1 MLIIVRKDQS
11 KIVMGLLSYSPNLP
25 DILAVQREYD
35 WYQSDNNRD
44 ILLWRDENTHH
55 FTVLLGV
62 ARVYNSLVIRR
73 IVFSPEVQP
82 KQKLKL
88 GRKIYQALQSQYPDQ
103 VIMGSIAT
111 QKFVTKWR
119 DMQ

>member
-11 KIVMGLLSYSPNLP
+11 KIVMGLLSYSPNLT
-25 DILAVQREYD
+25 DIVAVQREYD
-35 WYQSDNNRD
+35 WYQSDDNRD

-55 FTVLLGV
+55 FTVLLVV
-62 ARVYNSLVIRR
+62 ASVYNSVVIRR
-73 IVFSPEVQP
+73 IVFSPEVRHD
-82 KQKLKL
+82 QKLEL
-88 GRKIYQALQSQYPDQ
+88 GSKIYQALQYQYPDQ

-111 QKFVTKWR
+111 QKYVTKWR